1 MSSRFNVPK
10 KLSTQALSQ
19 QLPRPLKLH
28 SMPCERR
35 ARLVGFRTTNVFKK
49 VFDDVCQVMALK
61 KKISARA
68 MRRTFQD
75 LAREANID
83 SIVQRSICGHA
94 TPEMSQLYSTVGQK
108 EIQRA
113 VGKVI
118 SISGYRELT
127 LSGDPEYA
135 RSMQAQNGSSERQPE
150 EPSDV
155 PVGRLT
161 N

>member
-1 MSSRFNVPK
+1 LTKP
-10 KLSTQALSQ
+10 
-19 QLPRPLKLH
+19 
-28 SMPCERR
+28 
-35 ARLVGFRTTNVFKK
+35 
-49 VFDDVCQVMALK
+49 FDDVCRVMGLN

-94 TPEMSQLYSTVGQK
+94 TQEMSQLYSTVGQK

-127 LSGDPEYA
+127 LSGDPEDA
-135 RSMQAQNGSSERQPE
+135 RSMHAKNGPSEGSE
-150 EPSDV
+150 EAPRAAADHL
-155 PVGRLT
+155 LT

>member
-1 MSSRFNVPK
+1 MGLN
-10 KLSTQALSQ
+10 
-19 QLPRPLKLH
+19 
-28 SMPCERR
+28 
-35 ARLVGFRTTNVFKK
+35 
-49 VFDDVCQVMALK
+49 

-94 TPEMSQLYSTVGQK
+94 TQEMSQLYSTVGQK

-118 SISGYRELT
+118 SISGYRQLT
-127 LSGDPEYA
+127 LSADPEYA
-135 RSMQAQNGSSERQPE
+135 RSMQAQNGPSERQPE
-150 EPSDV
+150 DAFDEPS
-155 PVGRLT
+155 GRLT